1 MSSPFKCATL
11 TSMFITGQEKEVKH
25 TITVTPDKENR
36 TKLGSVGL
44 KIPSISLH
52 LPDGIHVDWKDLD
65 ISLEYANVSIF
76 DGVDLSHTFYLNT
89 PPPIFTFTCT
99 AGEFI
104 TSSNAIPAT
113 FVSLQLT
120 KMECKPITITD
131 NNGKVLLDLSNTI
144 ERELCSLVNKTK
156 PAFEKKKDSDVIYA
170 MIELGTVKERFEVV
184 TTHSGGKRFGGHF
197 DIKLEFLLDLCLSP
211 TGMGLYLKINFT
223 IDGYSN
229 KFPFT
234 GLNRFVADIN
244 DVIKDYDHFIKDCW
258 VCSDSWEIGTLP
270 TDDSIMIPALG
281 PVSVSG
287 GMYQLL
293 SFTPLP

>member
-1 MSSPFKCATL
+1 MSECSTL
-11 TSMFITGQEKEVKH
+11 TSMSITGQEKEVEH

-44 KIPSISLH
+44 KLPSISLH
-52 LPDGIHVDWKDLD
+52 LPDGIHVNWKDLD

-89 PPPIFTFTCT
+89 PPPTFTFTCT
-99 AGEFI
+99 AGE
-104 TSSNAIPAT
+104 SIPVNTGIPTA

-120 KMECKPITITD
+120 KLECKPITITD
-131 NNGKVLLDLSNTI
+131 ENGKVLLDLSNAI
-144 ERELCSLVNKTK
+144 ESQLCNFVNKTK
-156 PAFEKKKDSDVIYA
+156 PEFEKEKDSDAIYA

-234 GLNRFVADIN
+234 GLNRFIADIN
-244 DVIKDYDHFIKDCW
+244 DVIKDYDLFIKDCW
-258 VCSDSWEIGTLP
+258 FCSDSWEIGTLP

-281 PVSVSG
+281 PISVSG
-287 GMYQLL
+287 GMSQLL